1 MNPAFYSFYIISTVA
16 LQNSS
21 KYLSHKFLQT
31 ELVSRFKSP
40 ILKSFVIMDR
50 AMVNKQAS
58 IWKTHLPF
66 VKPFYA
72 VKANND
78 TQLLEWLLV
87 AFTNNIGFDCAS
99 INEIQTVRKISKS
112 AKIVYAQPCKTLSDL
127 SESARYGINTTVV
140 DSPEE
145 LLKLH
150 QGSYKGSTLIR
161 LAVPDSNSKQPFS
174 KKFGAP
180 LEWVPEI
187 LELSKKYRIPVSG
200 VSFHVGSECSNPEQ
214 FSKALQLCRMAIDL
228 GTNYNMSMNII
239 DIGGGFL
246 PSESNLHATAS
257 CINSERAKLFPDNLG
272 PDNKELVWI
281 AEPGRF
287 LSAPSQ
293 TLYTPV
299 IGKKRGMPSEP
310 TEFRYTLHES
320 IYGYFSNIPFDGQE
334 PTFSLVHQVEK
345 QPELTKDRTFSSILF
360 GRTCDGAD
368 IINPNINLPLL
379 NLGDWLMVPNMG
391 SYTNVT
397 ASEFNGFPKPD
408 MIYLS

>member
-1 MNPAFYSFYIISTVA
+1 
-16 LQNSS
+16 
-21 KYLSHKFLQT
+21 
-31 ELVSRFKSP
+31 
-40 ILKSFVIMDR
+40 
-50 AMVNKQAS
+50 
-58 IWKTHLPF
+58 
-66 VKPFYA
+66 
-72 VKANND
+72 
-78 TQLLEWLLV
+78 
-87 AFTNNIGFDCAS
+87 
-99 INEIQTVRKISKS
+99 
-112 AKIVYAQPCKTLSDL
+112 
-127 SESARYGINTTVV
+127 
-140 DSPEE
+140 
-145 LLKLH
+145 
-150 QGSYKGSTLIR
+150 
-161 LAVPDSNSKQPFS
+161 
-174 KKFGAP
+174 

-214 FSKALQLCRMAIDL
+214 FSKALQLCRIAIDL

-320 IYGYFSNIPFDGQE
+320 IYGYFSNIPFDGQA